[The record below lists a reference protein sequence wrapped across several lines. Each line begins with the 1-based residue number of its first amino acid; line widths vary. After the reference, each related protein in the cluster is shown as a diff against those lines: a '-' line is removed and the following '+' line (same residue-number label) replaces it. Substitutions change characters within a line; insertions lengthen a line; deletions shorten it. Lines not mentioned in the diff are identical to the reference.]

1 MLKKIVSVK
10 NIGRFQNYSAS
21 GNTTLLRN
29 TLILGANGSG
39 KTTIC
44 AILRSLKTGDPAHI
58 GGRHTLGAKD
68 SPTAKLLLSDG
79 VANFDGSS
87 WSNVH
92 PYLEIFDNSFVTENV
107 HSGEEVDISHRRNLY
122 RVIIGEKGV
131 TSARN
136 EAELAEKSRGITRE
150 ITAAA
155 KAIQSHVPAGITL
168 DDFIGL
174 PAEPNIDSKIAEG
187 ELTLKGAG
195 QAKEIV
201 ERRPLTEIELPAL
214 PGEFSALL
222 ARTIDDIAEDAELE
236 ISKHLEAHSMESDGG
251 NWLAQGLDYS
261 DSGTCPFCGQTIDGV
276 SIIVAYRAV
285 FGDRYKAHRDEI
297 KAMRNRIVELFGD
310 AAIANLTLSMEQNKG
325 GVEFWSQYCSFDAM
339 PLVLSPDIGEAMQKL
354 GRTALDLVER
364 KNLSPLEAI
373 QLDTSFRAAEEACR
387 EVQCSA
393 RKVAETTSRVNTLIG
408 DRKKKAAGG
417 DIQRTK
423 ADLAARRATKV
434 RYGDAVKELC
444 TDYLRL
450 TKKKQKIEQ
459 KKNETREQLDAHT
472 NQMIKPYED
481 RINHYLG
488 AFNAKFRITETKHD
502 YRGGTA
508 ASIYQL
514 VINNKTVELGS
525 PETPHELPSFKNT
538 LSSGDRMTL
547 ALAFFLTYLECD
559 PELAKKAVVF
569 DDPFTSQDSFRR
581 RQTVQEIVKMAQSYS
596 QVIVL
601 SHDATFLEQIWDKAP
616 PAERIAL
623 SLDDYR
629 TQGSKIM
636 PLNLKNACQ
645 GRTVQEI
652 DDLQTYLTTG
662 EGNLIDV
669 IRKMRGVLEAYCWMH
684 YPAAFKADQDWLGDI
699 VGKIRGSG
707 EQHPARHLYSEL
719 DQIND
724 YTSPYHHGE
733 NMSSGKSV
741 QIDSQE
747 LTGFVKRTL
756 EVVNALQA

>member
-1 MLKKIVSVK
+1 MS
-10 NIGRFQNYSAS
+10 
-21 GNTTLLRN
+21 
-29 TLILGANGSG
+29 
-39 KTTIC
+39 
-44 AILRSLKTGDPAHI
+44 
-58 GGRHTLGAKD
+58 
-68 SPTAKLLLSDG
+68 
-79 VANFDGSS
+79 
-87 WSNVH
+87 
-92 PYLEIFDNSFVTENV
+92 
-107 HSGEEVDISHRRNLY
+107 
-122 RVIIGEKGV
+122 
-131 TSARN
+131 
-136 EAELAEKSRGITRE
+136 
-150 ITAAA
+150 
-155 KAIQSHVPAGITL
+155 
-168 DDFIGL
+168 
-174 PAEPNIDSKIAEG
+174 
-187 ELTLKGAG
+187 
-195 QAKEIV
+195 
-201 ERRPLTEIELPAL
+201 
-214 PGEFSALL
+214 
-222 ARTIDDIAEDAELE
+222 
-236 ISKHLEAHSMESDGG
+236 
-251 NWLAQGLDYS
+251 
-261 DSGTCPFCGQTIDGV
+261 
-276 SIIVAYRAV
+276 
-285 FGDRYKAHRDEI
+285 
-297 KAMRNRIVELFGD
+297 
-310 AAIANLTLSMEQNKG
+310 
-325 GVEFWSQYCSFDAM
+325 
-339 PLVLSPDIGEAMQKL
+339 
-354 GRTALDLVER
+354 
-364 KNLSPLEAI
+364 
-373 QLDTSFRAAEEACR
+373 
-387 EVQCSA
+387 
-393 RKVAETTSRVNTLIG
+393 
-408 DRKKKAAGG
+408 RKK
-417 DIQRTK
+417 TK
-423 ADLAARRATKV
+423 P
-434 RYGDAVKELC
+434 
-444 TDYLRL
+444 
-450 TKKKQKIEQ
+450 
-459 KKNETREQLDAHT
+459 REQLDAHT

-581 RQTVQEIVKMAQSYS
+581 RQTVQEIVKMAQSCS